1 MKDTKER
8 FFMIVAYDGNTREIA
23 LELKKHGYSVVSIAD
38 APLYDCYIYK
48 RYTPH
53 ALLGMIDH
61 NENVFL
67 LNVSGKTA
75 GEVDRILKSH
85 LKSAYIDT
93 HSYF

>member
-1 MKDTKER
+1 
-8 FFMIVAYDGNTREIA
+8 MIVAYDENTRAIA
-23 LELKKHGYSVVSIAD
+23 MELKKHGFSIVSITD
-38 APLYDCYIYK
+38 ALRYDCYIYK

-75 GEVDRILKSH
+75 GEVARILKSH
-85 LKSAYIDT
+85 LNPAYIDT

>member
-1 MKDTKER
+1 
-8 FFMIVAYDGNTREIA
+8 MIVAYDKNTKAIA
-23 LELKKHGYSVVSIAD
+23 MELEKRGFTIVNSAGALR
-38 APLYDCYIYK
+38 YDCYIYE
-48 RYTPH
+48 RYTPV
-53 ALLGMIDH
+53 ALRSMTDR

-75 GEVDRILKSH
+75 GEVSRILKSH

>member
-1 MKDTKER
+1 
-8 FFMIVAYDGNTREIA
+8 MIVAYDKNTKAIA
-23 LELKKHGYSVVSIAD
+23 MELEKRGFRVVNSAD
-38 APLYDCYIYK
+38 ALRYDCYIYE
-48 RYTPH
+48 RVTPV
-53 ALLGMIDH
+53 ALRSMIDH

-75 GEVDRILKSH
+75 GEVALILKSH

>member
-1 MKDTKER
+1 
-8 FFMIVAYDGNTREIA
+8 MIVAFDENTKAIA
-23 LELKKHGYSVVSIAD
+23 MELEKHGYSIVNLKE
-38 APLYDCYIYK
+38 APRYDCYIYK

-53 ALLGMIDH
+53 ALLSMIDH

-75 GEVDRILKSH
+75 GEVARILKSH
-85 LKSAYIDT
+85 LKSAYVDT